1 MWKHILLGGI
11 SLSGGVI
18 TAAGLVA
25 LLIELKIIPRFA
37 AITHTANRIILYEN
51 CIAAGAL
58 WGNIM
63 TIYPMEFHMG
73 RWLTGVIGLFGGIFI
88 GSWIIA
94 LTEVLDIIPIMA
106 RRIGMKKGFAAI
118 IIATALGKMIFSLV
132 FYYNRW

>member
-1 MWKHILLGGI
+1 
-11 SLSGGVI
+11 
-18 TAAGLVA
+18 
-25 LLIELKIIPRFA
+25 
-37 AITHTANRIILYEN
+37 
-51 CIAAGAL
+51 
-58 WGNIM
+58 M